1 MIPETDVQSDLISL
15 DDLNAMS
22 ATDFAACLGPV
33 FENAPWVATAAAAL
47 RPFANLTA
55 LHKAMLADISALPA
69 EALSLFLRGHPRLSA
84 ETLRRGTTAES
95 TVEQTAI
102 GLDGLDTDLSA
113 RLETLNR
120 AYEAR
125 FGFPF
130 ILAVRK
136 ASLETLFATFERRL
150 VASPEAERAEA
161 LAEVAAISWMRLLD
175 RVRAAPTGSVSTH
188 VLDTVRAAPAGGL
201 AVELWRRE
209 SDGDMTRIVSFVTN
223 ENGACDGN
231 LLEGGHL
238 SAGTYEWRYDTA
250 TYFARHGYAT
260 PARTYLGKV
269 QVAFTVWNPEEH
281 FHVPLLLSPGS
292 YTTYRGS

>member
-1 MIPETDVQSDLISL
+1 MIRERKVASDLISL
-15 DDLNAMS
+15 DALNAMS
-22 ATDFAACLGPV
+22 AGDFSASLGPV
-33 FENAPWVATAAAAL
+33 FENAPWVATAVAAH
-47 RPFANLTA
+47 RPFASVTA
-55 LHKAMLADISALPA
+55 LHKAMMAEIAALPA
-69 EALSLFLRGHPRLSA
+69 DRLVRFLSGHPRLSA

-95 TVEQTAI
+95 TAEQTAI
-102 GLDGLDTDLSA
+102 GLDGLDAGLSG
-113 RLETLNR
+113 RLDMLNS

-136 ASLETLFATFERRL
+136 ASLATLFATFERRL
-150 VASPEAERAEA
+150 AASPEAERAEA
-161 LAEVAAISWMRLLD
+161 LAEVSAISWMRLLD
-175 RVRAAPTGSVSTH
+175 RVQAAPTGGVSTY

-209 SDGDMTRIVSFVTN
+209 SNGDMTRIVSFVTN
-223 ENGACDGN
+223 DDGACDGT

-238 SAGTYEWRYDTA
+238 AAGTYEWRYDTS
-250 TYFARHGYAT
+250 TYFARHGYST
-260 PARTYLGKV
+260 PARSYLGKV